1 MKIPILIEETAEK
14 FCDNYCKYPY
24 LCKSQDELDEVC
36 DHCEVI
42 DTLVNFFNNFKKD
55 ENGQGST
62 NTLIK
67 NT

>member
-1 MKIPILIEETAEK
+1 MAIPILIQETAEK
-14 FCDNYCKYPY
+14 ICDGYCKYPY

-36 DHCEVI
+36 EQCFIVE
-42 DTLVNFFNNFKKD
+42 TLVNFFNNFKKD

-62 NTLIK
+62 NKLIK